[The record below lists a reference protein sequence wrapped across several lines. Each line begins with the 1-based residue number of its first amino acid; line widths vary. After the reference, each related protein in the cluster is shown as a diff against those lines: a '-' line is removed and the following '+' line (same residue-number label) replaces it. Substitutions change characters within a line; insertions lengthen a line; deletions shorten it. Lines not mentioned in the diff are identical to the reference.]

1 VGKMVG
7 RNFFIISMI
16 KISYLMCVFGR
27 ETGIRTLGTLAGTT
41 DFESVPFDHSG
52 TSPHMKFAF
61 K

>member
-1 VGKMVG
+1 MYFKL
-7 RNFFIISMI
+7 IIN
-16 KISYLMCVFGR
+16 KIINLSEYYGR